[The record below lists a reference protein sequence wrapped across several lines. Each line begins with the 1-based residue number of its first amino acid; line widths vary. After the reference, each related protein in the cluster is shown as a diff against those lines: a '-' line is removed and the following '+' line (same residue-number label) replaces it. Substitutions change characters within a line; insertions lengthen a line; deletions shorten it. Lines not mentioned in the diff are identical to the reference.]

1 MSSTP
6 IVNNRQKLETR
17 QGMESIK
24 RQMDNLADMV
34 NDLQLQMN
42 KKKSTKFDEEA
53 KLDTESK
60 TDEDEFSDHVV
71 NQDKGI

>member
-71 NQDKGI
+71 NQGKGI

>member
-6 IVNNRQKLETR
+6 IANNRKKLETR

-34 NDLQLQMN
+34 NDLQLQMS
-42 KKKSTKFDEEA
+42 KKKSTAFDEEA
-53 KLDTESK
+53 KLDTECK
-60 TDEDEFSDHVV
+60 TDEDEFSDHVA
-71 NQDKGI
+71 NQVKGI

>member
-34 NDLQLQMN
+34 NDLQLQMS
-42 KKKSTKFDEEA
+42 KKKSTKFDEET

-71 NQDKGI
+71 NQGEGI